1 MYGLPLGDGL
11 GVEFLGK
18 LLADVVDMGGNLRDV
33 AAFVRWRLG
42 SPDFIGQV
50 LDQACIDS
58 VIRGDSTVSRWAFVV

>member
-1 MYGLPLGDGL
+1 MDGLPLGDGL

-42 SPDFIGQV
+42 SPDFIGRV
-50 LDQACIDS
+50 LD
-58 VIRGDSTVSRWAFVV
+58 